1 MLAESLLY
9 YWSGKILSKNFELQ
23 LSKSSNHESKVHLGG
38 KRGMWE
44 MNEENT
50 YGLMLEEASI
60 GRNREKWNGVRKDI
74 NLKDEEKERTK
85 MNLWGQESFE
95 QFIV

>member
-1 MLAESLLY
+1 MSED
-9 YWSGKILSKNFELQ
+9 
-23 LSKSSNHESKVHLGG
+23 
-38 KRGMWE
+38 
-44 MNEENT
+44 NT

-74 NLKDEEKERTK
+74 NLKDEEKERTE
-85 MNLWGQESFE
+85 MNFLGQEKFE